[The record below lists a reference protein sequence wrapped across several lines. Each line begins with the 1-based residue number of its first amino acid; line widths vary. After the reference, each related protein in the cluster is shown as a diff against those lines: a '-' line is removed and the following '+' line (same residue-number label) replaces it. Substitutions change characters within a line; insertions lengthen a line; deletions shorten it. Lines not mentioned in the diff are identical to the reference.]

1 MMEDLRITNLDNN
14 DNNNNAYIV
23 ACIPAYN
30 EAKAIANIIQQAK
43 KYVTEVIVYDDGSLD
58 NTDEIAKAAGATVIK
73 SPINKGYGV
82 AIKTLFQAAR
92 VKNADV
98 MVTLDS
104 DGQHNPDQ
112 ILSVLEPVLKDGF
125 DIVIGSR
132 FLNHTDEQKVPAYR
146 SFGIKTITK
155 LTQAVSYNNITDAQ
169 SGFRAFSKNALL
181 KINPFEEGMA
191 VSTEILLRAKEKNLL
206 IKEVPV
212 TINYDVSN
220 PSTHNPLLQ
229 GITTLNSIIRYVSL
243 RHPLAFYGI
252 PGFILMAIAA
262 GFMYSAVDLYSA
274 TRYISTNMILVSV
287 GAAITGMILLA
298 TAVILNTITAL
309 LKAKGVN

>member
-1 MMEDLRITNLDNN
+1 MEDSRATKLDNN
-14 DNNNNAYIV
+14 NSTNNAYIV

-155 LTQAVSYNNITDAQ
+155 LTQAASYNSITDAQ

-206 IKEVPV
+206 IKEVPA
-212 TINYDVSN
+212 TIRYDVSK
-220 PSTHNPLLQ
+220 PSTHSPIIQ
-229 GITTLNSIIRYVSL
+229 GITTVNSIILFISL
-243 RHPLAFYGI
+243 RHPLAFYVL
-252 PGFILMAIAA
+252 PGLILLGVAA

-274 TRYISTNMILVSV
+274 TKYISTNMILVSL
-287 GAAITGMILLA
+287 GASIIGMVLLA
-298 TAVILNTITAL
+298 TGIILNTLIAL
-309 LKAKGVN
+309 LKTKEI